1 MSGSM
6 SSLYVGVSGL
16 KTSQNALNTTAHNL
30 ANIDTTGFTRQQV
43 LIKDQSYKTVSMN
56 NVSTNQVGNGTGIQ
70 LVRTVRD
77 QFYDKQYRLEAG
89 RQGFYDVQ
97 YSAVA
102 EIENVIGET
111 EGEEFRASL
120 DDLWTSFSEL
130 VNDSTD
136 IVQRQTAINT
146 SKVFL
151 ERASQI
157 QKQIDDYQK
166 SLNSQIISKV
176 DTINSIGKQ
185 IADLNIKIRGFE
197 ASGIQH
203 ANDLRDTRNLLLDKL
218 SSLVNISYKEVA
230 DGTVHVSVEGVGFV
244 DGDSSIEMGVTVVN
258 EDSTLLKPVWPSL
271 DQDVYT
277 SVGEYNTQKNT
288 DIGSLKGILA
298 ARGDF
303 VANYTSIPKAPNKDD
318 FGTEAEYNK
327 AYSAYEKDVAEYNA
341 VIESSSIMSF
351 QAKFDQLVHGVVT
364 AINDILCPNVT
375 GTIMKDGKP
384 VTVKYLDE
392 ANAPIGMGEG
402 NKIPGTELFSRS
414 GTPRYYKETV
424 TLVDENGV
432 ETEKELWIYNE
443 EDPSKPE
450 TLYTLGQMEINEDVL
465 SNPNLLPLG
474 NSAGTGDY
482 DASVVEK
489 INAMWSEAFS
499 TLDPN
504 SLTNYTFKEYYVA
517 LVGDV
522 AGKGNT
528 FSVIAE
534 NQETMVNSID
544 NSRLSITGVSQEEEL
559 TNLIKY
565 QHAYNASSRY
575 ISTVNSML
583 ESVINSFFS

>member
-1 MSGSM
+1 M
-6 SSLYVGVSGL
+6 SSLYVGTSGL

-43 LIKDQSYKTVSMN
+43 IIKDQSYKTVSIN
-56 NVSTNQVGNGTGIQ
+56 HVSTNQVGSGTGIQ

-102 EIENVIGET
+102 EIENVLGET
-111 EGEEFRASL
+111 EGEEFRTSL

-166 SLNSQIISKV
+166 SLNSEILATVEK
-176 DTINSIGKQ
+176 INSIGQQ
-185 IADLNIKIRGFE
+185 IADLNIAIRRYE
-197 ASGIQH
+197 AGGVQN
-203 ANDLRDTRNLLLDKL
+203 ANDLRDSRNLLLDQL
-218 SSLVNISYKEVA
+218 SSFVNISYKEAA

-244 DGDSSIEMGVTVVN
+244 DADSFTEMGVDVLN
-258 EDSTLLKPVWPSL
+258 EDSTLLKPVWPSI

-277 SVGEYNTQKNT
+277 SVGEYDSQNNT
-288 DIGSLKGILA
+288 DVGSLKGILA
-298 ARGDF
+298 ARGDYA
-303 VANYTSIPKAPNKDD
+303 ANYTDIPKQPNKDD
-318 FGTEAEYNK
+318 FATEAEYNK
-327 AYSAYEKDVAEYNA
+327 AYSAYEKEVADYNN

-364 AINDILCPNVT
+364 AINDILCPNAT
-375 GTIMKDGKP
+375 GTILQDGEL
-384 VTVKYLDE
+384 VTIKYLDE
-392 ANAPIGMGEG
+392 ENAPIGMGDG
-402 NKIPGTELFSRS
+402 NQIAGTELFTRS
-414 GTPRYYKETV
+414 GTPRYRKETV
-424 TLVDENGV
+424 TFVDKDGV
-432 ETEKELWIYNE
+432 ETERELWIYNE

-465 SNPNLLPLG
+465 SNPNLLPLSD
-474 NSAGTGDY
+474 NAGTGAY
-482 DASVVEK
+482 DATVVDK
-489 INAMWSEAFS
+489 INAMWNDAFS

-504 SLTNYTFKEYYVA
+504 SLTSYTFKEYYVA

-528 FSVIAE
+528 FTVIAE
-534 NQETMVNSID
+534 NQETMVNAIN

-575 ISTVNSML
+575 ISTVNNML
-583 ESVINSFFS
+583 ETIINSFFS